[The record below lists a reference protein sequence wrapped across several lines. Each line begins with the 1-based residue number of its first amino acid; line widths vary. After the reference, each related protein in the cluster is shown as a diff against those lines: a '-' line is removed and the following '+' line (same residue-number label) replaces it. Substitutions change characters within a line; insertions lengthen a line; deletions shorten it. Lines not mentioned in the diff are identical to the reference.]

1 MSIANKW
8 GFPDLGFGMGL
19 RTVHYSHILQ
29 HWPAIDFFEII
40 VENYMGS
47 GGRPIYMLEQI
58 AERYPVMLHGV
69 SLSVGS
75 TDPVDFEY
83 LKLLKNLINLVKA
96 RWVSD
101 HLCWTGILG
110 RNTHDL
116 LPMPL
121 TEESLTHVTQRVKVI
136 QDFLEVPLVLENPST
151 YLEWAQDQL
160 TEWDYLNALTAEA
173 DCGLLLDV
181 NNVYVSS
188 YNHGFSAQ
196 EYIQKISAQHVVYH
210 HLSGHT
216 NNGTYIVDTHD
227 DHVIDEVWA
236 LYTQCYQRMGGRST
250 MVEWDAEIP
259 PFEVVHAEVLKAA
272 ACRKPVVTSVG

>member
-1 MSIANKW
+1 MIANKW

-19 RTVHYSHILQ
+19 RTVHYSHILE
-29 HWPAIDFFEII
+29 HWPKVDFFEII

-47 GGRPIYMLEQI
+47 GGRPIYILEQI
-58 AERYPVMLHGV
+58 AERYPVLLHGV

-83 LKLLKNLINLVKA
+83 LKLLKNLIRLVKA

-121 TEESLTHVTQRVKVI
+121 TQESLEHVSRRVQVI

-151 YLEWAQDQL
+151 YLEWAQDQM
-160 TEWDYLNALTAEA
+160 TEWDYLNALTAET
-173 DCGLLLDV
+173 DCGLLLD
-181 NNVYVSS
+181 
-188 YNHGFSAQ
+188 GRARRL
-196 EYIQKISAQHVVYH
+196 A
-210 HLSGHT
+210 G
-216 NNGTYIVDTHD
+216 
-227 DHVIDEVWA
+227 
-236 LYTQCYQRMGGRST
+236 RMAADQLQPRGEAGRSGD
-250 MVEWDAEIP
+250 DA
-259 PFEVVHAEVLKAA
+259 ARAA
-272 ACRKPVVTSVG
+272 RGRSPNLVCVRGEPDQQRKGL

>member
-1 MSIANKW
+1 MSIQNKW

-19 RTVHYSHILQ
+19 RTVHYPHILQ
-29 HWPAIDFFEII
+29 NWPQVDFFEII

-47 GGRPIYMLEQI
+47 GGRPIHILKQI

-75 TDPVDFEY
+75 TDPIDFEY
-83 LKLLKNLINLVKA
+83 LKLLKEIMGVVKA

-121 TEESLTHVTQRVKVI
+121 TEESLEHVTRRVKII

-151 YLEWAQDQL
+151 YLEFAGDQL
-160 TEWDYLNALTAEA
+160 TEWDYLNALTSAA

-188 YNHGFSAQ
+188 YNHGFSAE
-196 EYIQKISAQHVVYH
+196 EYIQKIDGTRVVYH

-216 NNGTYIVDTHD
+216 NNGAYIVDTHD
-227 DHVIDEVWA
+227 DHVVDEVWQ
-236 LYTQCYQRMGGRST
+236 LYTRCFQRLGGRST

-259 PFEVVHAEVLKAA
+259 AFEVVHAEVMKAA
-272 ACRKPVVTSVG
+272 VCRRPAEVKVA

>member
-1 MSIANKW
+1 MSVQNKW

-19 RTVHYSHILQ
+19 RTVHYPHILQ
-29 HWPAIDFFEII
+29 NWPEVDFFEII

-47 GGRPIYMLEQI
+47 GGRPMHILEQV
-58 AERYPVMLHGV
+58 AERYPVLLHGV

-83 LKLLKNLINLVKA
+83 LKLLKTLVGVVKA

-121 TEESLTHVTQRVKVI
+121 TQESLEHVIRRVKII
-136 QDFLEVPLVLENPST
+136 QDYLEVPLVLENPST
-151 YLEWAQDQL
+151 YLEFAGDQL
-160 TEWDYLNALTAEA
+160 TEWDYFNALTAA
-173 DCGLLLDV
+173 SDCGLLLDV

-188 YNHGFSAQ
+188 YNHGFSAE
-196 EYIQKISAQHVVYH
+196 EYIQKIDPERVVYH

-227 DHVIDEVWA
+227 DYVIDEVWQ
-236 LYTQCYQRMGGRST
+236 LYSKCFQRLGGRST

-259 PFEVVHAEVLKAA
+259 AFEVVHAEVMKAA
-272 ACRKPVVTSVG
+272 ACRRPAEVKVA

>member
-1 MSIANKW
+1 MSIQNKW

-19 RTVHYSHILQ
+19 RTVHYSHILE
-29 HWPAIDFFEII
+29 HWPKVDFFEII

-47 GGRPIYMLEQI
+47 GGRPIYLLEQI
-58 AERYPVMLHGV
+58 AERYKILLHGV

-83 LKLLKNLINLVKA
+83 LKLLKNLLGLVKA
-96 RWVSD
+96 QWVSD

-121 TEESLTHVTQRVKVI
+121 TEESLEHVTRRVKII

-151 YLEWAQDQL
+151 YLEWAQDQMS
-160 TEWDYLNALTAEA
+160 EWDFLNALSASA

-196 EYIQKISAQHVVYH
+196 EYIQKIAADRVVYH

-236 LYTQCYQRMGGRST
+236 LYRQCYQRLGGRST
-250 MVEWDAEIP
+250 MVEWDADIP
-259 PFEVVHAEVLKAA
+259 AFEVVHAEVLKAA
-272 ACRKPVVTSVG
+272 RCRKPAEVKVG